1 MKNLDHWRQ
10 NWLTQRFQ
18 PYVETWAYPDDH
30 TATEYDLSVIAEMP
44 ISLYVAG
51 NSEVCTTERAD
62 ELADQLSTLQNHYV
76 FAGIDNDYFNWGLMG
91 SYTELIYNEV
101 GAELLDTPNKLEVE
115 VYDGAQSGL
124 AVITVVTAVLFAAIQ
139 SIF

>member
-1 MKNLDHWRQ
+1 
-10 NWLTQRFQ
+10 
-18 PYVETWAYPDDH
+18 
-30 TATEYDLSVIAEMP
+30 MP

-62 ELADQLSTLQNHYV
+62 ELAGQLSTLQNHYV
-76 FAGIDNDYFNWGLMG
+76 FEGVDNDYFNWGLMG
-91 SYTELIYNEV
+91 SYTELIYDEV

-115 VYDGAQSGL
+115 LTDGAQAGL
-124 AVITVVTAVLFAAIQ
+124 AAITVVTAVLFATIQ